1 MKLLF
6 VNACVRA
13 ESRTKKLA
21 DYLLTKF
28 DAKAK
33 ELNLAKMN
41 LIPMNEDTLKKR
53 FECIAKKDF
62 SDPMFDLAK
71 DFAEAEIILPCFL
84 VVCVVIVVDIAV
96 LIAENLLTFKE
107 CSYEIL

>member
-6 VNACVRA
+6 VNACARA

-28 DAKAK
+28 DVKAK

-41 LIPMNEDTLKKR
+41 LIPMNEQAPKTL
-53 FECIAKKDF
+53 
-62 SDPMFDLAK
+62 
-71 DFAEAEIILPCFL
+71 IIFL
-84 VVCVVIVVDIAV
+84 
-96 LIAENLLTFKE
+96 NLHKGV
-107 CSYEIL
+107 